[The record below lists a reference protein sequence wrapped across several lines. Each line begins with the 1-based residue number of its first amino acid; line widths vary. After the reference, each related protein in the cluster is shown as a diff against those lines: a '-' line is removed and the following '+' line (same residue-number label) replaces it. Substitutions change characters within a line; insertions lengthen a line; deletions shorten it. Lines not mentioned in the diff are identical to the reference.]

1 MSQLT
6 QTPSQYATELL
17 NKHWS
22 GFPIDPWIIAD
33 REGLQVRQ
41 SYTLPEGVAGVI
53 ARESASSP
61 LIMLVNGHDSR
72 KKRRF
77 TVAHELGHYI
87 MLKERGGLSCRLG
100 FVEDRED
107 LSILNAS
114 RSAEVFANQFAAELL
129 MPITALKVWY
139 NCGTSITTIQH
150 LLDVPKYVLR
160 ERYIS
165 LGWRI
170 K

>member
-1 MSQLT
+1 MTQLT
-6 QTPSQYATELL
+6 QTPSQHATELL

-41 SYTLPEGVAGVI
+41 SYTLPEDVAGVI
-53 ARESASSP
+53 ARKSASSP

-72 KKRRF
+72 RAQRF

-87 MLKERGGLSCRLG
+87 MLKEQGGLSCRLG
-100 FVEDRED
+100 FVEDSED
-107 LSILNAS
+107 LSILRATED
-114 RSAEVFANQFAAELL
+114 AEVFANQFAAELL
-129 MPITALKVWY
+129 MPITALTVWY
-139 NCGTSITTIQH
+139 NCGTSITTVQH
-150 LLDVPKYVLR
+150 LLDVPKRVLR
-160 ERYIS
+160 ERHIS
-165 LGWRI
+165 LGLRI